1 MTTRFYLII
10 ILLSILFA
18 GWMLIAYEHA
28 QSRNQKLEDLTRM
41 PVFAYVADTT
51 RVTPIMQQLQG
62 LPGIKSVT
70 HETGVQ
76 AANELIQ
83 AYGLPLNDR
92 SIEDYSFPDVIT
104 VTYDAVPAALKSRDI
119 VLDALRSAIPEADID
134 AQSGAFGSLSTELST
149 ISRRE
154 LHFAI
159 FTGIMML
166 FIFVFLRLSV
176 ELHILMRYKG
186 KAHSVVDRLRHQ
198 KMGVQ
203 HTWTMLLIPLPLC
216 VAAYFALVYL
226 LPLPQLIPWW
236 VFVSMAAA
244 ALIGT
249 LINHFSLHTFEQE
262 LAFEDNPI
270 RVISPVNVSKPE
282 DV

>member
-1 MTTRFYLII
+1 MKTRFYLII

-18 GWMLIAYEHA
+18 GWTLIAYEHA
-28 QSRNQKLEDLTRM
+28 LSRNQKLEDLTLM
-41 PVFAYVADTT
+41 PVFAYVSDTT
-51 RVTPIMQQLQG
+51 KVAPIMQQLKG
-62 LPGIKSVT
+62 LSGIKSIT
-70 HETGVQ
+70 HETGMQ
-76 AANELIQ
+76 AATELIQ

-92 SIEDYSFPDVIT
+92 SLEDYSFPDVIT
-104 VTYDAVPAALKSRDI
+104 VTYAPVPAALKSREI
-119 VLDALRSAIPEADID
+119 VLDVLRSAIPEADID
-134 AQSGAFGSLSTELST
+134 AQSEAFGSLSAELNT
-149 ISRRE
+149 ISQRE

-159 FTGIMML
+159 FAGIMML
-166 FIFVFLRLSV
+166 LIFVFLRLSV

-198 KMGVQ
+198 KLGVQ

-216 VAAYFALVYL
+216 VAGYFALVYL

-236 VFVSMAAA
+236 SFVIMAAA
-244 ALIGT
+244 ALTGT

-262 LAFEDNPI
+262 LAFDDNPI
-270 RVISPVNVSKPE
+270 RVITPADVSKPE